1 VAEPSNTA
9 LQLEFER
16 RSVRKVTVLV
26 LRVRGEVD
34 VLTAGA
40 LGDAVREGLEELA
53 RQERE
58 DAVVQT
64 KTLLIDLREVAFI
77 GASGLNTLITTT
89 RDAPWRRELVRLVV
103 DHNHAVIRPADLLG
117 LDTVFGLYDD
127 LDDAVTG
134 PPLT

>member
-1 VAEPSNTA
+1 VAEPSDTA

-16 RSVRKVTVLV
+16 RSVREVTVLV

-64 KTLLIDLREVAFI
+64 KALLIDLREVAFI

-89 RDAPWRRELVRLVV
+89 RDAPRRREPVRLVV

-134 PPLT
+134 PPLP